1 MIPKPVIVIL
11 SCEHAVDTI
20 PAEFQHYFT
29 EHAALLNSHRG
40 IDFGAAAIAR
50 HLSQS
55 LNCYLHSATISRLL
69 IDYNRTLNQ
78 QGCFS
83 EISNTF
89 SDAQKQTLI
98 ESYYQ
103 PYRQHIIEQINTR
116 IAEGYQVWHL
126 SMHSFTPV
134 MDGVVRQAEIGL
146 LYDPQ
151 RASEKRLVQRW
162 QRLLKS
168 HDKHWRTRLNYPYK
182 GTADGF
188 TTTLRSEYAAN
199 DYLGIEIE
207 CNQALMQDMPNLARM
222 GNLLECTLLKLLPF
236 NDLS

>member
-1 MIPKPVIVIL
+1 MKQKPVIIIL
-11 SCEHAVDTI
+11 SCEHAVNTI
-20 PAEFQHYFT
+20 PPEFERYFT
-29 EHAALLNSHRG
+29 EHSALLNSHRG

-55 LNCYLHSATISRLL
+55 LNCYLLSATISRLL

-78 QGCFS
+78 PGCFS
-83 EISNTF
+83 EISKN
-89 SDAQKQTLI
+89 SPDALKQTLI

-103 PYRQHIIEQINTR
+103 PYRQQIIKQINTS

-126 SMHSFTPV
+126 SIHSFTPV
-134 MDGVVRQAEIGL
+134 MDGVVRETDIGI
-146 LYDPQ
+146 LYDPA
-151 RASEKRLVQRW
+151 RESEKRLVRRW
-162 QRLLKS
+162 QQLLKS

-188 TTTLRSEYAAN
+188 TTHLRSEYADS
-199 DYLGIEIE
+199 DYLGIEME
-207 CNQALMQDMPNLARM
+207 CNQALMQDTSNLARM
-222 GNLLECTLLKLLPF
+222 SKLLECTLLKLLHL